1 VAGLLLTELVAD
13 VTAGMRTRRDDG
25 LPSLHRSTREHLTSH
40 LDTALRLLEFYP
52 TIRFDGVLVSVANT
66 DEKIALENG
75 LGVAPLFDIFNPRA
89 RAIVLGGLA
98 AVYEPGDDVALGDW
112 ARWAAQSDRG
122 LEVMSQ
128 QAASIGFM
136 TLFADSLRS
145 VVQAFMSGN
154 ASSSVD
160 FTFHSKPPGGY
171 QVQYHPQYYTSPVVF
186 GPNLSTPVTKKV
198 CWPATTISSVN
209 SARHPPSETQPCT
222 RCHPGPRA
230 APQTCSDGP
239 WTADRDSSDRR
250 RAPPERAR
258 PARPAGSDG
267 DRGRPDRDRS
277 PRPGSPSLW
286 QELLGAADRIVAFCR
301 SRWWTSRWRWHGR
314 ALHLDV
320 LAKPTSIG
328 TMNKRYLVIRRIS
341 ARTWESGVQTG
352 SASVLVLQKY

>member
-1 VAGLLLTELVAD
+1 MDKDERSQRNIALARELGEKYGRIVSTRLIPEIILKYEWEPAPLRPVAGLLLTELVAD

-186 GPNLSTPVTKKV
+186 GPNLSTPVTKK
-198 CWPATTISSVN
+198 S
-209 SARHPPSETQPCT
+209 
-222 RCHPGPRA
+222 
-230 APQTCSDGP
+230 
-239 WTADRDSSDRR
+239 
-250 RAPPERAR
+250 
-258 PARPAGSDG
+258 
-267 DRGRPDRDRS
+267 
-277 PRPGSPSLW
+277 
-286 QELLGAADRIVAFCR
+286 
-301 SRWWTSRWRWHGR
+301 
-314 ALHLDV
+314 V
-320 LAKPTSIG
+320 LAGNYHFLGQLGTAPAIRDPALYTVSSGSTSG
-328 TMNKRYLVIRRIS
+328 TTNVF
-341 ARTWESGVQTG
+341 
-352 SASVLVLQKY
+352 